1 MHIIAW
7 NLAFTIRVVPTNKA
21 LKILLSSVVCT
32 SSSSLNGDVFITAR
46 TISLSLALLET
57 NDIPVEAY
65 NLLGIDS
72 EKLDDIKSF
81 LNSEEYAA
89 DALHIERYPLVD
101 TMGESN
107 LYSSLLPS
115 PSNGEVEEMLYMLC
129 GNTCHDGSWKITDT
143 APIALLDDEQ
153 FQVYFGFVLWA
164 TVLLAGLGFELLFWM
179 MVTTQGGWSDQRET
193 RWWLAQFVFPLC
205 AATCLGLA
213 AMRNFMALPFLVFG
227 LFKFG
232 MPETISYMYIALH
245 DTSDSAIRQL
255 LEFRRYCSSPLL
267 GHHSHHDVVSCW
279 SIPCR
284 STRVELI
291 ADLAYTALVRTD
303 QICQFLVLHYD

>member
-115 PSNGEVEEMLYMLC
+115 PSNGEVEEMIYMLC
-129 GNTCHDGSWKITDT
+129 GNTCHAGS
-143 APIALLDDEQ
+143 
-153 FQVYFGFVLWA
+153 
-164 TVLLAGLGFELLFWM
+164 
-179 MVTTQGGWSDQRET
+179 
-193 RWWLAQFVFPLC
+193 
-205 AATCLGLA
+205 
-213 AMRNFMALPFLVFG
+213 
-227 LFKFG
+227 
-232 MPETISYMYIALH
+232 
-245 DTSDSAIRQL
+245 
-255 LEFRRYCSSPLL
+255 
-267 GHHSHHDVVSCW
+267 
-279 SIPCR
+279 
-284 STRVELI
+284 
-291 ADLAYTALVRTD
+291 
-303 QICQFLVLHYD
+303 